1 MIAEA
6 IGVDSQD
13 GVEAIPEQ
21 PKLDGRKRKRDG
33 SDEDEAKTP
42 ERSDEEEELDE
53 DGADGD
59 ETLVEGSTRNLR
71 KRKVVSYKS
80 CRDSLCG
87 RCVNCHARQR
97 Q

>member
-53 DGADGD
+53 DGADDD
-59 ETLVEGSTRNLR
+59 ETLVEGLTRNLR